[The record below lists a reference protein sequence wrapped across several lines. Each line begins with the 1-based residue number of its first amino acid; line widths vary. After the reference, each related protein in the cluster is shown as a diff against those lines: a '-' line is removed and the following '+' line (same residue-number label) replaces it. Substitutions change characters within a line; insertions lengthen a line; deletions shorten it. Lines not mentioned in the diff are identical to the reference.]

1 MRDPTHRKVVADEE
15 GCMLYQLVKNKDGEY
30 FVLELY
36 KDQAALDTH
45 FKNMGAPGAIPL
57 EKIKE
62 GSPLQIYP
70 VVGGFLHEGESTVA
84 NIVTLPIAE
93 GKAADFEAATI
104 PALGAFDGEEPGTH
118 AYLLC
123 KKYDESMYFFLEL
136 FADQAAIELHG
147 GGETFAA
154 MGKRQGAAKAND
166 RSRKAKFAMGMSVC
180 TSTTRKV
187 VAHSLTAKL

>member
-1 MRDPTHRKVVADEE
+1 
-15 GCMLYQLVKNKDGEY
+15 MLYQLVKNKDGEY

-123 KKYDESMYFFLEL
+123 KKYDDWVTSASGMRGANGHLSY
-136 FADQAAIELHG
+136 HG
-147 GGETFAA
+147 TEG
-154 MGKRQGAAKAND
+154 GAAFKVQTDDRAGSGVAWVYGAEHNDEQPEFEARYYRKTPPQMQGKAGV
-166 RSRKAKFAMGMSVC
+166 SYFS
-180 TSTTRKV
+180 
-187 VAHSLTAKL
+187 